1 MNKENLPV
9 YQSQPTDP
17 KAVLKGT
24 PSTNGLKATQKVGKE
39 ELCQQVDKMTIAKP
53 QTEKRQWCLSDF
65 EIGKPLGRG
74 KFGCV
79 YLAREK
85 RTKYIVALKVL
96 DKKQL
101 QAEKVEHQ
109 IRREVEIQSH
119 LRYV

>member
-24 PSTNGLKATQKVGKE
+24 PSINGLKATQKVGKE
-39 ELCQQVDKMTIAKP
+39 ELCQQVDKMNITKP
-53 QTEKRQWCLSDF
+53 QSEKRQWCLSDF